1 MKAVLAYL
9 AGRAREPSTWAGIG
23 IITAMFG
30 ISIPPEAGV
39 HVGTIIDAAGAIID
53 SGYKIVAAG
62 AALYA
67 IVVPDR
73 SARLTKG

>member
-9 AGRAREPSTWAGIG
+9 AGRAREPSTWAGISM
-23 IITAMFG
+23 ISVLFG
-30 ISIPPEAGV
+30 ISIPADAGV
-39 HVGTIIDAAGAIID
+39 HVGAIIDATAAIVD

-67 IVVPDR
+67 IFRPDR
-73 SARLTKG
+73 SAGLAR